1 MAKKFQFRL
10 EVVLTERKR
19 QEEKRLQEWTLARQV
34 IGEMIKVC
42 EALKARLRLAM
53 TEATDLAGLKHNV
66 AANLISMEHFITG
79 TKTKIGWKEREIE
92 RAEKLVERKRLE
104 YVAASQKRKTLEKLK
119 ESKLKEYMLIQKKKE
134 NKALDDIYVM
144 RGMRFSVEEEAGE
157 MVE

>member
-19 QEEKRLQEWTLARQV
+19 QEEKRLQEWTLARQ
-34 IGEMIKVC
+34 IIAEMIKVC
-42 EALKARLRLAM
+42 DALKERLSLAM
-53 TEATDLAGLKHNV
+53 NEATELAGLKVNNV
-66 AANLISMEHFITG
+66 ANLTAMENFISG

-119 ESKLKEYMLIQKKKE
+119 ETKLREYMEFQKKKE

-144 RGMRFSVEEEAGE
+144 RGLRFGEEEVGE